1 MLEKSKLS
9 SLKKLTTI
17 VADTGDIDMIKQY
30 KHQDATTNPSLIYK
44 AAQKSEYRHLLREA
58 VDFAHASGAHGRA
71 FMDQVIVKL
80 FVIFGTEILKII
92 PGRVSTEVDARL
104 SFDVEGSIRRAHE
117 YIKLYEEAG
126 IRKERI
132 LIKLASTWEGMMA
145 AQVLEREGI
154 HCNMTLMFH
163 IAQAAKAA
171 EVGATLVSPFVGRI
185 LDWQKKKENRD
196 KIPADE
202 DLGVKSVSDIY
213 HYLKLYGKNT
223 QVMGASFRNVDEIL
237 YLAGCD
243 LLTISPEFLKELQ
256 EAKGTVERRLSP
268 ENAQNARLQELRLD
282 EKSFRYVICESEMAT
297 EKLHE
302 GIRNFIADT
311 VKLEGYLE
319 ANFIDGAA
327 GHRKAM

>member
-1 MLEKSKLS
+1 MSKFDKLQE
-9 SLKKLTTI
+9 LTTI
-17 VADTGDIDMIKQY
+17 VADTGEIDEIKKY
-30 KHQDATTNPSLIYK
+30 KPTDATTNPSLILK
-44 AAQKSEYRHLLREA
+44 AAEIEEYKHLIEEA
-58 VDFAHASGAHGRA
+58 IQYGKANGGVH
-71 FMDQVIVKL
+71 VLELIVTKI
-80 FVIFGTEILKII
+80 FVNFGLEILKYI

-268 ENAQNARLQELRLD
+268 ENAQNAPLHELRLD